1 MILLNNYTIPMDY
14 LNYRISDDKLKNYVS
29 FLKESKINLLVLK
42 NFTEESHY
50 LFKNC
55 KEISRTKSP
64 LFIKE
69 TRNPFNRQEKY
80 FVVLIEFENENL
92 NKCIQN

>member
-1 MILLNNYTIPMDY
+1 
-14 LNYRISDDKLKNYVS
+14 
-29 FLKESKINLLVLK
+29 
-42 NFTEESHY
+42 
-50 LFKNC
+50 
-55 KEISRTKSP
+55 